1 MLLEMKHLTKYYGKN
16 CALKDL
22 NLKIQPGI
30 YGLLGPN
37 GAGKSTWMKLLCMLL
52 KPTEG
57 EILCDG
63 VPIQDMNR
71 EFLKVLGYM
80 PQYSCLYPE
89 FGVMEYLFYIGT
101 LKGISKQSLQSEAET
116 LLKKVRL
123 WDVREQKIKTL
134 SGGMKQRL
142 MFTQA
147 LLGDPKVVILDEP
160 TAGLDPQKRIEMRN
174 MIAEE
179 AKDKVILIATHI
191 VSDVELIANQILLLR
206 QGELIASDT
215 VHGLTEQLNG
225 QVCEMEVDTSI
236 RDMEE
241 KYRVS
246 TIYQKAGKTYAKV
259 IVDHGELPQGASL
272 IYPDMEDVYLYHFGE
287 EEEDQ
292 S

>member
-1 MLLEMKHLTKYYGKN
+1 MKHLTKYYGKN

-30 YGLLGPN
+30 YGLLGSN

-142 MFTQA
+142 MFAQA
-147 LLGDPKVVILDEP
+147 LLGDSKVVILDEP

-259 IVDHGELPQGASL
+259 IVDRGELPQGASL
-272 IYPDMEDVYLYHFGE
+272 IYPDMEDVYLYYFGE
-287 EEEDQ
+287 EEENQ

>member
-1 MLLEMKHLTKYYGKN
+1 
-16 CALKDL
+16 
-22 NLKIQPGI
+22 
-30 YGLLGPN
+30 
-37 GAGKSTWMKLLCMLL
+37 
-52 KPTEG
+52 
-57 EILCDG
+57 
-63 VPIQDMNR
+63 
-71 EFLKVLGYM
+71 
-80 PQYSCLYPE
+80 
-89 FGVMEYLFYIGT
+89 
-101 LKGISKQSLQSEAET
+101 
-116 LLKKVRL
+116 
-123 WDVREQKIKTL
+123 
-134 SGGMKQRL
+134 MKQRL
-142 MFTQA
+142 MFAQA

-174 MIAEE
+174 MIAEK

-206 QGELIASDT
+206 RGELIASDT